1 MNSRR
6 KILFCSAAAWL
17 AFSATFAVAETYPNK
32 PVRVVVP
39 FAAGG
44 PTDLV
49 ARLVA
54 AKLSDKW
61 QQKVYIENVV
71 GASGNIGTRVVA
83 RAAPD
88 GYTVLVTT
96 SGFVVN
102 PSLYSPKPY
111 DAVTDFTPITVA
123 AEAPNVLI
131 VHPSVAANS
140 VQELIA
146 LVKANPGKY
155 SFASAGVG
163 QTGHLGG
170 EFLNHKFGLDL
181 THVPFNG
188 GGPIMNSIMGGHT
201 LIAFLSL
208 PSAAAYIRDGRVR
221 GLMITSLQR
230 SPAVPNVP
238 SVAEVGLANEETSFF
253 QGILAPAGTPR
264 DIVDKWQHDVAEAVQ
279 QPDVREKLEAASFS
293 MKPNTPDEFA
303 AMIKREVDH
312 WARVIDEAKIQKVQ

>member
-1 MNSRR
+1 MYRPRR
-6 KILFCSAAAWL
+6 LFCSAALCAL
-17 AFSATFAVAETYPNK
+17 LVGGFAEAQTYPSK

-49 ARLVA
+49 ARLVS
-54 AKLSDKW
+54 AKLSERW

-88 GYTVLVTT
+88 GYTVLMTT

-102 PSLYSPKPY
+102 PSLYSPQPY
-111 DAVTDFTPITVA
+111 DAISDFAPITIA

-131 VHPSVAANS
+131 VHPSVSANT
-140 VQELIA
+140 VQELVS

-181 THVPFNG
+181 THIPFNG

-221 GLMITSLQR
+221 GLMVTSAQR
-230 SPAVPNVP
+230 SPVVPNVP
-238 SVAEVGLANEETSFF
+238 SVVEVGLANEETSFF

-264 DIVDKWQHDVAEAVQ
+264 DIINKWQSDVAEIVRD
-279 QPDVREKLEAASFS
+279 PDVRQKLEAASFTVNG
-293 MKPNTPDEFA
+293 NTPDQFA
-303 AMIKREVDH
+303 AVIKREVDH
-312 WARVIDEAKIQKVQ
+312 WASVIEETKIPKVQ